1 MDMIEKTNLKNVVIK
16 KLKDEINYSLLN
28 STNIQ
33 NINVDDVFK
42 QLVDSGFISIT
53 SPMEKPMTM
62 SYITLGSFKNYNDGE
77 SIKPGNIRLNI
88 KNLIETIPDIVSL
101 GIGMASENQIITICG
116 ALNLW
121 LKLRGVVSV
130 SISKDQAFVIVAL
143 WKSCNSK
150 HEISLKDGYKAT
162 NKLLQQY
169 GENKISNTKYHNLIG
184 TLVEIQSIELKEDK
198 ILLIEH
204 ISKKY
209 IDSI

>member
-53 SPMEKPMTM
+53 SPMENPMTM